1 MMRRLATC
9 AAALLAAGCA
19 HRIPPCPPCEPEVR
33 VVEVLV
39 PVPVPCH
46 VQMIPPP
53 VPTLPAVAPGDT
65 RGTLE
70 ALLADL
76 RAWRRAYEAQ
86 RTAAEACPP
95 PTPTNTPIP

>member
-33 VVEVLV
+33 IVEVLV

-46 VQMIPPP
+46 VELIPPP
-53 VPTLPAVAPGDT
+53 VEQIATVAAHDT
-65 RGTLE
+65 E
-70 ALLADL
+70 AILQAILADL
-76 RAWRRAYEAQ
+76 LAWRRAYEAQ

-95 PTPTNTPIP
+95 PTPTPTPIP